1 MRSHPVLTVSLSTAF
16 LLLGAALLVSASG
29 PGRSSERHRRAKAGS
44 TSSGPIQ
51 ITSDDEDLWV
61 ANPDRNSVTRVDV
74 EHDRNRKRDEIRV
87 GQEPHGIAISP
98 DDKRVYVAN
107 TVSGTVSVIRAD
119 SDHPRV
125 WRTIRVGTEPYALAL
140 TPNGAKLYVAN
151 ARSNDVS
158 VIDTDNLKVIRTLRS
173 GDGVGL
179 EPRALAITNDGDGS
193 DKDEKLYVTQFLAVD
208 KPGKTIGA
216 DDYKEAHVAVF
227 STKNDRFLH
236 TVVLNPLANVGFNAN
251 GNTLA
256 GIAPGANFDQPTG
269 AFPNQLNS
277 IVIKGDHA
285 YLPNTAASPN
295 GPVRFNVNVQS
306 FLSVI
311 DLATDTEGATINMNR
326 GINLEAATP
335 RRVFL
340 AVPWAAAFEH
350 NANTG
355 YVVASASNLIV
366 KVDLDANG
374 APTIHAPAAAGD
386 TGAVVRVFVGQNP
399 TGIVINSDDTRA
411 YVTNEVSHDVSVV
424 DLAAHQV
431 LATVPS
437 SDLPAA
443 GSDAARL
450 LIGKAVFNSST
461 GVSLPSLGVNLGPR
475 LSAAG
480 WSGCVS
486 CHPFGLTDGVVWM
499 FATGPRRTLQL
510 NGTFNPH
517 DPTDMKMLNHSAI
530 RDEVQ
535 DFELNTRA
543 VQGGLGLITLADG
556 TTPDP
561 NVTNFTPPNAGRSEL
576 LDDMAL
582 WVARGVRTPISPFAV
597 STHSLRREEHADDD
611 DDSDSRD
618 DRLVARGR
626 KLFASARCASCH
638 GGPGWSVGRR
648 TFTPP
653 PDASILKGPQVI
665 GALRNVGTFNPAAP
679 NEVRDVLSPPALGAD
694 GYVPP
699 SLLGAHA
706 FPPYLH
712 NGSAPTVVAVLDLVA
727 HRSAGTGG
735 VDMLGNASD
744 REALA
749 RFVESIDA
757 STPPLDPTAGS
768 QVAVSAE
775 VQLTTPAAAL
785 SGPHVSP
792 SPARHGTTVSFS
804 LPAAGHAQLAIYDL
818 LGRRIVTLADGIQP
832 AGPQSIRWDG
842 RARDGSP
849 AWPGVYFARLVVQGR
864 AMSTRFAVTP

>member
-1 MRSHPVLTVSLSTAF
+1 MRLHPALTALPSAAS
-16 LLLGAALLVSASG
+16 LLLVAALLVSAAG
-29 PGRSSERHRRAKAGS
+29 PEFSTTKSKKNRTPSS

-51 ITSDDEDLWV
+51 ITADDEDVWV
-61 ANPDRNSVTRVDV
+61 ANPDRNTVTRIDV
-74 EHDRNRKRDEIRV
+74 EDDGNKKKDEIKV
-87 GQEPHGIAISP
+87 GKEPHGIAISP

-107 TVSGTVSVIRAD
+107 TLSGTVSVIDAD
-119 SDHPRV
+119 RHHPRV
-125 WRTIRVGTEPYALAL
+125 WKTIRVGTEPYALAL
-140 TPNGAKLYVAN
+140 TPNGDKLYCAN

-158 VIDTDNLKVIRTLRS
+158 VIDTDELKVIRTLDA

-179 EPRALAITNDGDGS
+179 EPRALAVTNDGDGS
-193 DKDEKLYVTQFLAVD
+193 DKDEKLYVTSFLAVD

-216 DDYKEAHVAVF
+216 DDYKEAHVSVF
-227 STKNDRFLH
+227 STKKDRFLH

-251 GNTLA
+251 GNALG

-277 IVIKGDHA
+277 VVIKGNHA

-295 GPVRFNVNVQS
+295 GPVRFNVNVQA

-311 DLATDTEGATINMNR
+311 DLDTDTEGATFNMNK
-326 GINLEAATP
+326 GINLEAASP
-335 RRVFL
+335 SRVFL
-340 AVPWAAAFEH
+340 AVPWAAAFAH
-350 NANTG
+350 NSNTG
-355 YVVASASNLIV
+355 FVVASASNLIV

-374 APTIHAPAAAGD
+374 TPTINAPQAAGD
-386 TGAVVRVFVGQNP
+386 PGNVARVFVGQNP
-399 TGIVINSDDTRA
+399 TGIVINSKDSRA
-411 YVTNEVSHDVSVV
+411 YVANEVSRDVSVV
-424 DLAAHQV
+424 NLATNQV
-431 LATVPS
+431 LATVSSSSLPS
-437 SDLPAA
+437 P
-443 GSDAARL
+443 GSDEARL

-461 GVSLPSLGVNLGPR
+461 GVQLPSLGVNIGAR
-475 LSAAG
+475 LSNGG

-486 CHPFGLTDGVVWM
+486 CHPFGLTDGVVWI

-510 NGTFNPH
+510 NGTFNPR
-517 DPTDMKMLNHSAI
+517 DPNDMKMLNHSAI

-561 NVTNFTPPNAGRSEL
+561 NVANFTPPSAGRSGP

-582 WVARGVRTPISPFAV
+582 WVARGVRTPRSPFA
-597 STHSLRREEHADDD
+597 EDDND
-611 DDSDSRD
+611 HNEK
-618 DRLVARGR
+618 LIKKGK

-638 GGPGWSVGRR
+638 GGAGWSVGRR

-665 GALRNVGTFNPAAP
+665 GALRNVGTFNPNNP
-679 NEVRDVLSPPALGAD
+679 NEIRDVLSPAALGAD

-712 NGSAPTVVAVLDLVA
+712 NGSAPTVLAVLDLVQ

-735 VDMLGNASD
+735 VDALGDADD

-757 STPPLDPTAGS
+757 STRPFDPSASITAPIAAEMQFQ
-768 QVAVSAE
+768 QVAAF
-775 VQLTTPAAAL
+775 Q
-785 SGPHVSP
+785 GPRVSP
-792 SPARHGTTVSFS
+792 SPARHGATISFS
-804 LPAAGHAQLAIYDL
+804 LAAAGRAEVAIYDL
-818 LGRRIVTLADGIQP
+818 LGRRIVTLADGPLP
-832 AGPQSIRWDG
+832 AGPQAIPWDG
-842 RARDGSP
+842 RARNGSP
-849 AWPGVYFARLVVQGR
+849 VWPGVYFARLVT
-864 AMSTRFAVTP
+864 ANADKSSRFIVTP

>member
-1 MRSHPVLTVSLSTAF
+1 MRSHPVLTVALSTA
-16 LLLGAALLVSASG
+16 LLLFGAALLTSASG
-29 PGRSSERHRRAKAGS
+29 PGRSAERHDKTRPAGS

-61 ANPDRNSVTRVDV
+61 ANPDRNSVTRIDV
-74 EHDRNRKRDEIRV
+74 EHDRNQKRDEIRV
-87 GQEPHGIAISP
+87 GIEPHGIAISP
-98 DDKRVYVAN
+98 DDERVYVAN
-107 TVSGTVSVIRAD
+107 TVSGTVSVIRTN
-119 SDHPRV
+119 SHRPRV
-125 WRTIRVGTEPYALAL
+125 WKTIRVGTEPYALAL
-140 TPNGAKLYVAN
+140 TPNGDKLYVAN

-158 VIDTDNLKVIRTLRS
+158 VIDTDRLRVVRTLTTA
-173 GDGVGL
+173 DGVGL
-179 EPRALAITNDGDGS
+179 EPRALAVTNDGDGS
-193 DKDEKLYVTQFLAVD
+193 DRDEKLYVTSFLGVD

-216 DDYKEAHVAVF
+216 DDYKEAHVSVF
-227 STKNDRFLH
+227 STRNDRFLH
-236 TVVLNPLANVGFNAN
+236 TVVLNPMANVGFNAS

-256 GIAPGANFDQPTG
+256 GIPPGANFDQPTG

-277 IVIKGDHA
+277 IVIKGGHA

-306 FLSVI
+306 LLSVI

-326 GINLEAATP
+326 GINLEAASPT
-335 RRVFL
+335 RVFL
-340 AVPWAAAFEH
+340 AVPGAAAFAH
-350 NANTG
+350 RANSG
-355 YVVASASNLIV
+355 WVVASASNLIV

-374 APTIHAPAAAGD
+374 TPTIHAPVAAGD
-386 TGAVVRVFVGQNP
+386 PGAVVRVFVGQNP
-399 TGIVINSDDTRA
+399 TGIVINSADSRA

-424 DLAAHQV
+424 DLSTNQV
-431 LATVPS
+431 MATVAS
-437 SDLPAA
+437 SDLPAP

-450 LIGKAVFNSST
+450 LIGRAVFNSST

-561 NVTNFTPPNAGRSEL
+561 NVANFTPPSAGRSQL

-582 WVARGVRTPISPFAV
+582 WGARGVRTPLSPFAQAR
-597 STHSLRREEHADDD
+597 TADRHEHGDDD
-611 DDSDSRD
+611 DHE
-618 DRLVARGR
+618 DRLVERGR

-653 PDASILKGPQVI
+653 PDPSILKGPQVI
-665 GALRNVGTFNPAAP
+665 GALRSVGTFNPAAP
-679 NEVRDVLSPPALGAD
+679 NEVRDVLSPAALGAD

-712 NGSAPTVVAVLDLVA
+712 NGSAPTVLAVLDLVP

-735 VDMLGNASD
+735 VDMLGDAGD

-757 STPPLDPTAGS
+757 STPPFDPTAGS
-768 QVAVSAE
+768 PVAVSAE
-775 VQLTTPAAAL
+775 VQLAKPGAL

-792 SPARHGTTVSFS
+792 SPARHGAGGTTVSFT
-804 LPAAGHAQLAIYDL
+804 LPAAGRAELAIYDL
-818 LGRRIVTLADGIQP
+818 LGRRIATLADGLQP
-832 AGPQSIRWDG
+832 AGPQALHWDG

-849 AWPGVYFARLVVQGR
+849 AWPGVYFARLVTGGR
-864 AMSTRFAVTP
+864 AMSARFVVTP

>member
-16 LLLGAALLVSASG
+16 LLVGASLLTSASG
-29 PGRSSERHRRAKAGS
+29 PGFSTERSHRADRSRS

-51 ITSDDEDLWV
+51 ITPDDEDVWV
-61 ANPDRNSVTRVDV
+61 ANPDRNSVTRIDV
-74 EHDRNRKRDEIRV
+74 KHDRNRRRDEVKV
-87 GQEPHGIAISP
+87 GVEPHGIAISP
-98 DDKRVYVAN
+98 DGERVYVAN
-107 TVSGTVSVIRAD
+107 SVSGTVSVIRTG
-119 SDHPRV
+119 SDHPKV
-125 WRTIRVGTEPYALAL
+125 SKTIHVGTEPYALAL
-140 TPNGAKLYVAN
+140 TPNGDKLYVAN
-151 ARSNDVS
+151 ARSNDIS
-158 VIDTDNLKVIRTLRS
+158 VIDTDRLKVVHTLTTE
-173 GDGVGL
+173 DGVGL
-179 EPRALAITNDGDGS
+179 EPRALAVTSDGDGS
-193 DKDEKLYVTQFLAVD
+193 DKDEKLYVTSFLGVD

-216 DDYKEAHVAVF
+216 DDYKEAHVSVF
-227 STKNDRFLH
+227 STRRDRFLH
-236 TVVLNPLANVGFNAN
+236 TVVLNPLANVGFNSN

-256 GIAPGANFDQPTG
+256 GITPGANFDQPTG

-311 DLATDTEGATINMNR
+311 DLATDTEGATINMNK
-326 GINLEAATP
+326 GINLEAASPT
-335 RRVFL
+335 RVFL

-350 NANTG
+350 GSNTG

-386 TGAVVRVFVGQNP
+386 PGAVVRVFVGQNP
-399 TGIVINSDDTRA
+399 TGIVINSKDTRA

-424 DLAAHQV
+424 DLSSHQV
-431 LATVPS
+431 MATVAS
-437 SDLPAA
+437 SDLPAP

-461 GVSLPSLGVNLGPR
+461 GVSLPSLGVNIGAR
-475 LSAAG
+475 LSNGG

-517 DPTDMKMLNHSAI
+517 DPNDMKMLNHSAI

-561 NVTNFTPPNAGRSEL
+561 NVANFTPPSAGRSEP

-582 WVARGVRTPISPFAV
+582 WVARGVRTPQSPFAQA
-597 STHSLRREEHADDD
+597 REHGDDD
-611 DDSDSRD
+611 DHD
-618 DRLVARGR
+618 DRLVERGR

-648 TFTPP
+648 NFTPP
-653 PDASILKGPQVI
+653 PDPSILKGPQVI
-665 GALRNVGTFNPAAP
+665 GALRSVGTFDPAAA
-679 NEVRDVLSPPALGAD
+679 NEVRDVLSPAALGAD
-694 GYVPP
+694 GFVPP

-712 NGSAPTVVAVLDLVA
+712 NGSAPTVLAVLDLVP

-735 VDMLGNASD
+735 VDMLTGAKD

-757 STPPLDPTAGS
+757 STKPFDPSAGS
-768 QVAVSAE
+768 PVAVSAE
-775 VQLTTPAAAL
+775 MEVVKPGAL

-792 SPARHGTTVSFS
+792 SPAHHGTTISFT
-804 LPAAGHAQLAIYDL
+804 LPAAGNAELAIYDL
-818 LGRRIVTLADGIQP
+818 LGRRIATLADGLQP
-832 AGPQSIRWDG
+832 AGPQNLRWDG

-849 AWPGVYFARLVVQGR
+849 AWPGVYFARLVTGGR
-864 AMSTRFAVTP
+864 AMSARFIVTP

>member
-16 LLLGAALLVSASG
+16 LLVGASLLTSASG
-29 PGRSSERHRRAKAGS
+29 PGFSTERSHRADRSRS

-51 ITSDDEDLWV
+51 ITPDDEDVWV
-61 ANPDRNSVTRVDV
+61 ANPDRNSVTRIDV
-74 EHDRNRKRDEIRV
+74 KHDRNRRRDEVKV
-87 GQEPHGIAISP
+87 GVEPHGIAISP
-98 DDKRVYVAN
+98 DGERVYVAN
-107 TVSGTVSVIRAD
+107 SVSGTVSVIRTG
-119 SDHPRV
+119 SDHPKV
-125 WRTIRVGTEPYALAL
+125 SKTIHVGTEPYALAL
-140 TPNGAKLYVAN
+140 TPNGDKLYVAN
-151 ARSNDVS
+151 ARSNDIS
-158 VIDTDNLKVIRTLRS
+158 VIDTDRLKVVHTLTTE
-173 GDGVGL
+173 DGVGL
-179 EPRALAITNDGDGS
+179 EPRALAVTSDGDGS
-193 DKDEKLYVTQFLAVD
+193 DKDEKLYVTSFLGVD

-216 DDYKEAHVAVF
+216 DDYKEAHVSVF
-227 STKNDRFLH
+227 STRRDRFLH
-236 TVVLNPLANVGFNAN
+236 TVVLNPLANVGFNSN

-311 DLATDTEGATINMNR
+311 DLATDTEGATINMNK
-326 GINLEAATP
+326 GINLEAASPT
-335 RRVFL
+335 RVFL

-350 NANTG
+350 GSNTG

-386 TGAVVRVFVGQNP
+386 PGAVVRVFVGQNP
-399 TGIVINSDDTRA
+399 TGIVINSKDTRA

-424 DLAAHQV
+424 DLSSHQV
-431 LATVPS
+431 MATVAS
-437 SDLPAA
+437 SDLPAP

-461 GVSLPSLGVNLGPR
+461 GVSLPSLGVNIGAR
-475 LSAAG
+475 LSNGG

-517 DPTDMKMLNHSAI
+517 DPNDMKMLNHSAI

-561 NVTNFTPPNAGRSEL
+561 NVANFTPPSAGRSEP

-582 WVARGVRTPISPFAV
+582 WVARGVRTPLSPFAQA
-597 STHSLRREEHADDD
+597 REHGDDD
-611 DDSDSRD
+611 DHD
-618 DRLVARGR
+618 DRLVERGR

-648 TFTPP
+648 NFTPP
-653 PDASILKGPQVI
+653 PDPSILKGPQVI
-665 GALRNVGTFNPAAP
+665 GALRSVGTFDPAAA
-679 NEVRDVLSPPALGAD
+679 NEVRDVLSPAALGAD
-694 GYVPP
+694 GFVPP

-712 NGSAPTVVAVLDLVA
+712 NGSAPTVLAVLDLVP

-735 VDMLGNASD
+735 VDMLTGAKD

-757 STPPLDPTAGS
+757 STKPFDPSAGS
-768 QVAVSAE
+768 PVAVSAE
-775 VQLTTPAAAL
+775 MQVVKPGAL

-792 SPARHGTTVSFS
+792 SPAHHGTTISFT
-804 LPAAGHAQLAIYDL
+804 LPAAGNAELAIYDL
-818 LGRRIVTLADGIQP
+818 LGRRIATLADGLQP
-832 AGPQSIRWDG
+832 AGPQNLRWDG

-849 AWPGVYFARLVVQGR
+849 AWPGVYFARLVTGGR
-864 AMSTRFAVTP
+864 AMSARFIVTP

>member
-1 MRSHPVLTVSLSTAF
+1 MRSHPVLTVSLTTAF
-16 LLLGAALLVSASG
+16 LLVGASLLTSASG
-29 PGRSSERHRRAKAGS
+29 PGFSTERSHRADRSRS

-51 ITSDDEDLWV
+51 ITPDDEDVWV
-61 ANPDRNSVTRVDV
+61 ANPDRNSVTRIDV
-74 EHDRNRKRDEIRV
+74 KHDRNRKRDEVKV
-87 GQEPHGIAISP
+87 GAEPHGIAISP
-98 DDKRVYVAN
+98 DGERVYVAN
-107 TVSGTVSVIRAD
+107 SLSGTVSVIRTG
-119 SDHPRV
+119 SDHPKV
-125 WRTIRVGTEPYALAL
+125 SKTIHVGTEPYALAL
-140 TPNGAKLYVAN
+140 TPNGDKLYVAN
-151 ARSNDVS
+151 ARSNDIS
-158 VIDTDNLKVIRTLRS
+158 VIDTDKLRVVHTLTTE
-173 GDGVGL
+173 DGVGL
-179 EPRALAITNDGDGS
+179 EPRALAVTSDGDGS
-193 DKDEKLYVTQFLAVD
+193 DKDEKLYVTSFLAVD

-216 DDYKEAHVAVF
+216 DDYKEAHVSVF
-227 STKNDRFLH
+227 STRRDRFLH
-236 TVVLNPLANVGFNAN
+236 TVVLNPLANVGFNSN

-311 DLATDTEGATINMNR
+311 DLATDTEGATINMNK
-326 GINLEAATP
+326 GINLEAASPT
-335 RRVFL
+335 RVFL

-350 NANTG
+350 GSNTG

-386 TGAVVRVFVGQNP
+386 PGAVVRVFVGQNP
-399 TGIVINSDDTRA
+399 TGIVINSKDTRA

-424 DLAAHQV
+424 DLSSHQV
-431 LATVPS
+431 MATVAS
-437 SDLPAA
+437 SDLPAP

-461 GVSLPSLGVNLGPR
+461 GVTLPSLGVNIGAR
-475 LSAAG
+475 LSNGG

-561 NVTNFTPPNAGRSEL
+561 NVANFTPPSAGRSEP

-582 WVARGVRTPISPFAV
+582 WVARGVRTPLSPFAQA
-597 STHSLRREEHADDD
+597 REHGDDD
-611 DDSDSRD
+611 DHD
-618 DRLVARGR
+618 DRLVERGR

-648 TFTPP
+648 NFTPP
-653 PDASILKGPQVI
+653 PDPSILKGPQVI
-665 GALRNVGTFNPAAP
+665 GALRSVGTFDPAAA
-679 NEVRDVLSPPALGAD
+679 NEVRDVLSPAALGAD
-694 GYVPP
+694 GFVPP

-712 NGSAPTVVAVLDLVA
+712 NGSAPTVLAVLDLVP

-735 VDMLGNASD
+735 VDMLASTKD

-757 STPPLDPTAGS
+757 STKPFDPSAGS
-768 QVAVSAE
+768 PVAVSAE
-775 VQLTTPAAAL
+775 MQVVKPGAL

-792 SPARHGTTVSFS
+792 SPAHHGTTISFT
-804 LPAAGHAQLAIYDL
+804 LPAAGNAELAIYDL
-818 LGRRIVTLADGIQP
+818 LGRRIATLADGLQP
-832 AGPQSIRWDG
+832 AGPQNLRWDG

-849 AWPGVYFARLVVQGR
+849 AWPGVYFARLVTGGR
-864 AMSTRFAVTP
+864 AMSARFIVTP